1 MLPPDSLIPSKVIPL
16 TLPDFMAK
24 QEGPDAMDK
33 RGWPSWDDR
42 AKCSTITTKNM
53 DWWLQ
58 GVNLHL
64 LQAQSQAL
72 GQSPLQDLICT
83 TESKCKKCAD
93 RIAKGELDAS
103 CSARKHRHDWN
114 KVVKEGNWIWNHRQL
129 VEMPLEWVEELMG
142 FPRFYTQVRKFRPH
156 SVTGIKMFVCAGPV
170 TRRETQTAR
179 ERRGHGRGRL

>member
-1 MLPPDSLIPSKVIPL
+1 M
-16 TLPDFMAK
+16 
-24 QEGPDAMDK
+24 QH
-33 RGWPSWDDR
+33 
-42 AKCSTITTKNM
+42 ITTKNM

-83 TESKCKKCAD
+83 SESKCKKCAD
-93 RIAKGELDAS
+93 RIARGELDAS